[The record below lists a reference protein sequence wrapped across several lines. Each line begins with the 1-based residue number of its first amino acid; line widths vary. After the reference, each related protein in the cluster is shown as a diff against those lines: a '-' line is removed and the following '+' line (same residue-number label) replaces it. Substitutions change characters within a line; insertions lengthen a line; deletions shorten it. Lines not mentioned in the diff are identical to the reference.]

1 MQTGKKTKIDIDRD
15 GCIEC
20 GNCAAICG
28 DVFELKVGD
37 KADIK
42 QAYRTGDLA
51 KGEVPENLSK
61 CAQDAADACPV
72 QVIHTEQ

>member
-1 MQTGKKTKIDIDRD
+1 MQTNKGLKVTIDRD

-20 GNCAAICG
+20 GNCAATCS
-28 DVFELKVGD
+28 DVFELKPGD

-42 QAYRTGDLA
+42 QNYRASGPD
-51 KGEVPENLSK
+51 KGIVPENLSK

-72 QVIHTEQ
+72 QVISTEK